1 MKSLGLLPN
10 RLMPEAGVEYGGGGA
25 LCGAELELY
34 NLGVHNAGGGSGIPS
49 NSATQATHANPIEN
63 RRPDQSVPQK
73 CAEMGPS
80 SRNPQ
85 AIRLRHAGGVLR
97 FNNLL
102 VSIPAPPIRVR
113 RVH

>member
-34 NLGVHNAGGGSGIPS
+34 NLGVH
-49 NSATQATHANPIEN
+49 THANPIEN

-80 SRNPQ
+80 SRNQQ

>member
-34 NLGVHNAGGGSGIPS
+34 NLGVHNA
-49 NSATQATHANPIEN
+49 AEAQASIDRQGTHANPIEN

-80 SRNPQ
+80 SRNQQ
-85 AIRLRHAGGVLR
+85 AIQLRHAGGVLR